1 GLDWESAVARH
12 LAMLDAY
19 PGLRDYYAARPD
31 AVDGLGLPAGIDTY
45 GPLVSVRLQRAT
57 LQLWL
62 VDTPWAAA
70 GTVVVGN
77 AGDLAKQAGLWPL
90 DAVAPV
96 SVVQPD

>member
-1 GLDWESAVARH
+1 VTTT
-12 LAMLDAY
+12 
-19 PGLRDYYAARPD
+19 PPRPD
-31 AVDGLGLPAGIDTY
+31 AVDALGLPAGIDSF
-45 GPLVSVRLQRAT
+45 GPLVSVRLQRGT

-62 VDTPWAAA
+62 VDTPWAAP